1 MKKISRCINQQL
13 TSLYAKAEKLLWLN
27 QRVLNH
33 LPSHL
38 APHCKVANFEQGTLT
53 LVVNTQVFATEMRY
67 RLPELRS
74 NLRKNEKLYELITIK
89 LIVNQNEVTA
99 NQKKECK
106 KIQTKHEVC
115 SNLRKEALSFD
126 EDLGLA
132 IEKLAN
138 SIEERLNNQ

>member
-13 TSLYAKAEKLLWLN
+13 TSLYTKAEKLLWLN
-27 QRVLNH
+27 QRILNH

-38 APHCKVANFEQGTLT
+38 ASHCKVANFEQGTLT
-53 LVVNTQVFATEMRY
+53 LVVTTQAFATELRY

-74 NLRKNEKLYELITIK
+74 NLRKNEKLYELVTIK
-89 LIVNQNEVTA
+89 LIVSQNEMVV
-99 NQKKECK
+99 NPKKGCK
-106 KIQTKHEVC
+106 KIQTKPEIC
-115 SNLRKEALSFD
+115 NNLRKEAQSFD
-126 EDLGLA
+126 KDLGLA